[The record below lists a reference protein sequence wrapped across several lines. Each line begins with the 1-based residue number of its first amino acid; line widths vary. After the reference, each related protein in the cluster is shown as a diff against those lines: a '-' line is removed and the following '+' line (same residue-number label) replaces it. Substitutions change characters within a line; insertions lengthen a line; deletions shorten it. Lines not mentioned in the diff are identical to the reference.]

1 MSTGAG
7 AIYIVIKSEG
17 EWDSSILF
25 FLVLWYSIYVIEAV
39 RQRYGSMTKSVLLY
53 TLDAII
59 CFTDGEKINFCF

>member
-1 MSTGAG
+1 MSKGAG

-25 FLVLWYSIYVIEAV
+25 FLLLWYSIYVIEAV

-53 TLDAII
+53 I
-59 CFTDGEKINFCF
+59 